1 MASHRCPWWLGY
13 FLVSPIRKLVEDPR
27 KILAPHVREGML
39 VLEPGPGMGFF
50 TLELARLVGPKGRV
64 VAVDVQERMLAAL
77 RRRAARAGLL
87 DRLETRLATP
97 GNLGIADLDGQVDFA
112 LLFHML
118 HEVPNQAA
126 LLASMHAALK
136 PDGRLLLVE
145 PRGHVSA
152 AQFAGSLALCR
163 TVGLVDA
170 DVAGVNEPLHALLS
184 KPAQPR

>member
-1 MASHRCPWWLGY
+1 
-13 FLVSPIRKLVEDPR
+13 
-27 KILAPHVREGML
+27 ML
-39 VLEPGPGMGFF
+39 VIEPGPGMGFF
-50 TLELARLVGPKGRV
+50 TLELARLVGPQGRV

-77 RRRAARAGLL
+77 RRRAARAGLA

-97 GNLGIADLDGQVDFA
+97 GDLGVADLAGQVDFA

-118 HEVPNQAA
+118 HEVPDQAA
-126 LLASMHAALK
+126 LLASVYAALK

-152 AQFAGSLALCR
+152 AQFAASLALCR
-163 TVGLVDA
+163 TVGLVSA
-170 DVAGVNEPLHALLS
+170 YMAGVSQPLRAVLS